1 MSHLLISLMAR
12 QLLPLIGKCL
22 YFLIVSYVF
31 SYFDIILL

>member
-1 MSHLLISLMAR
+1 MSHLLTSLMTR
-12 QLLPLIGKCL
+12 QLLPLIDICL